1 MCRIM
6 IVAMGLLMAA
16 TSCKQQP
23 KAEAPEAVPPA
34 ESAEA
39 KAMLQGIWVA
49 SETDEVS
56 FRAEGDTIY
65 YADDTSQPT
74 FFRIVGDSIELGAN
88 HYPILKQTE
97 HVFWFRNQS
106 GDVVKLSKS
115 ESADDSLAFVH
126 RQPKILEVNEVL
138 KIDSLVMYGGE
149 RYHWYIAINPTKYK
163 VAKTSYNGDGVAVEN
178 IYYDN
183 IIHIS
188 LFQGRRQLYSRDFN
202 KRMFA
207 EYVPESF
214 LSQAIL
220 GNMEFDKVD
229 AQGFHFDA
237 TLCIPDGA
245 SCYMVEVLID
255 TKGQLTMNL
264 VEY

>member
-1 MCRIM
+1 MRRTM
-6 IVAMGLLMAA
+6 IVVMGLLMAA
-16 TSCKQQP
+16 VSCKQQP
-23 KAEAPEAVPPA
+23 KAEAPEATPPA
-34 ESAEA
+34 ESTEA

-49 SETDEVS
+49 SETGEVS

-74 FFRIVGDSIELGAN
+74 YFRIVGDSIELGAN
-88 HYPILKQTE
+88 HYSILKQTE
-97 HVFWFRNQS
+97 HAFWFMNQG
-106 GDVVKLSKS
+106 GDVVKLTRS
-115 ESADDSLAFVH
+115 ESDDDSLAFVH

-138 KIDSLVMYGGE
+138 KIDSVVMYGGE

-163 VAKTSYNGDGVAVEN
+163 VAKTCYNGDGVAVEN

-188 LFQGRRQLYSRDFN
+188 LFQGKRQLYSRDFS
-202 KRMFA
+202 KHRFA
-207 EYVPESF
+207 GYVPESF

-220 GNMEFDKVD
+220 GNMEFDRVD

-245 SCYMVEVLID
+245 SCYLVEALID
-255 TKGQLTMNL
+255 TKGHMTMQLI
-264 VEY
+264 EY